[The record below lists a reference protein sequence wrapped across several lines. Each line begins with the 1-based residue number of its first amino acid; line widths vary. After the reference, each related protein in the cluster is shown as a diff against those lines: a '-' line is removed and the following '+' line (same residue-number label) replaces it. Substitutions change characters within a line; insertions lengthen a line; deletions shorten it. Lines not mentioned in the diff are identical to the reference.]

1 MQFKEAAALV
11 ADKHRQVREALDQ
24 LSKVV
29 TIINNRTISEVNQ
42 QLNSN
47 SNLARIIEVGEAAEG
62 VDRELDSAL
71 LRVTITIIITTTTTT
86 TTTTTM
92 VIEEAET
99 KAIDRQILRL
109 IKLRV
114 NSRCSLLASGR
125 PSGVTNS
132 SRRALQI
139 NQGVVAAASFSSS
152 NTKIK
157 APNSLQVNL
166 VLQ

>member
-86 TTTTTM
+86 TTM

>member
-86 TTTTTM
+86 TTTTM